1 MATEV
6 TRTVTVGDT
15 TAPVI
20 TLVGDASI
28 TFRSRF
34 DLQRARCNG
43 NRQLHESVTVVI
55 GGDTVDTNTVGSYT
69 VTYNATDA
77 NGNAATEVTRTVTV
91 GDTTAPVITL
101 VGDASISLE
110 VGSTYSEQGA
120 TATDNYDESVTV
132 VIGGDTVDTNT
143 VGSYTVTYNATDA
156 NGNAATEVTRTVT
169 VGDTT
174 APVITLVGD
183 ASISLEVGSTYSE
196 QGATA
201 TDNYDESVTVVI
213 GGDTVDTNTVGSYTV
228 TYNAT
233 DANGNAATEVTRTV
247 TVGDTTAPVITL
259 VGDASISLEVG
270 STYSE
275 QGATAT
281 DNYDE
286 SVTVVI
292 GGDTV
297 DTNTVGSYTV
307 TYNATDANGNAAT
320 EVTRTVTVGDTTAP
334 VITLV
339 GDASISLE
347 VGSTYS
353 EQGATATD
361 NYDESVTVVI
371 GGDTVDTNTVGS
383 YTVTYNATDAN
394 GNAATEVTRTV
405 TVGDTTAPVITLV
418 GDASIS
424 LEVGSTY
431 SEQGATATDNYDE
444 SVTVVI
450 GGDTVD
456 TNTVGSYTV
465 TYNATDANGNAATEV
480 TRTVTVGDT
489 TAPVITLVGDA
500 SISLEVG
507 STYSEQGATATDNY
521 DESVTVVIGGDT
533 VDTNTVGSYTVT
545 YNATDANGNAATE
558 VTRTVTVGDTTAPV
572 ITLVGDASISLE
584 VGSTYSEQGAT
595 ATDNYDESVTV
606 VIGGDTVDTNTVGSY
621 TVTYNATD
629 ANGNAA
635 TEVTRTVTVGD
646 TTAPV
651 ITLVGDASISLEVGS
666 TYSEQ
671 GATATDN
678 YDESVTVVIGGDTVD
693 TNTVGSYTVT
703 YNATDANGNAATEVT
718 RTVTVGDTTA
728 PVITLVGDASISLE
742 VGSTYS
748 EQGATATDNY
758 DESVTVVI
766 GGDTVDTNTVG
777 SYTVTYNATDANGNA
792 ATEVTRTVT
801 VGDTTAPVI
810 TLVGDASISLEVG
823 STYSEQGATAT
834 DNYDESV
841 TVVIGGDTVDT
852 NTVGSYTVT
861 YNATDANGNA
871 ATEVTRTVTVGDTT
885 APVITLVGD
894 ASISLEVGSTY
905 SEQGA
910 TATDNYDESVTVV
923 IGGDTVDTN
932 TVGSYTVT
940 YNATDANGNAAT
952 AVTRTVT
959 VGDTTA
965 PVITL
970 VGDASITLEVGSTYS
985 EQGATATDN
994 YDESV
999 TVVIGGDTV
1008 DTNTV
1013 GSYTVTY
1020 NATDANGNAATE
1032 VTRTVTVGDTTAPV
1046 ITLVGDASITLE
1058 VGSTYTEQGATATD
1072 NYDESVTV
1080 VIGGDTVDTNTVGS
1094 YTVTYNATDANGNA
1108 NCNGCHTLVSYNL
1121 RSRFDLHRARCNG
1134 NRQLR

>member
-1 MATEV
+1 MAPLLTNSTLSPIDNGV
-6 TRTVTVGDT
+6 TDIGDII
-15 TAPVI
+15 ADHANGRCWSN
-20 TLVGDASI
+20 LED
-28 TFRSRF
+28 RF
-34 DLQRARCNG
+34 DYQPKVQRQQTITMKA
-43 NRQLHESVTVVI
+43 LLVI

-101 VGDASISLE
+101 VGDAAITLE
-110 VGSTYSEQGA
+110 VGSTYTEQGA

-183 ASISLEVGSTYSE
+183 AAITLEVGSTYTE

-259 VGDASISLEVG
+259 VGDAAITLEVG
-270 STYSE
+270 STYTE

-339 GDASISLE
+339 GDAAITLE
-347 VGSTYS
+347 VGSTYTEQGATATDNYDES
-353 EQGATATD
+353 VTVVIGGDPVDTNTVGSYTVTYNATDANGNAATEVTRTVTVGDTTAPVITLVGDAAITLEVGSTYTEQGATATD

-418 GDASIS
+418 GDAAIT

-431 SEQGATATDNYDE
+431 TEQGATATDNYDESVTVVIGGDPVDTNTVGSYTVTYNATDANGNAATEVTRTVTVGDTTAPVITLVGDAAITLEVGSTYTEQGATATDNYDE

-500 SISLEVG
+500 AITLEVG
-507 STYSEQGATATDNY
+507 STYTEQGATATDNYDESVTVVIGGDTVDTNTVGSYTVTYNATDANGNAATAVTRTVTVGDTTAPVITLVGDAAITLEVGSTYTEQGATATDNY

-572 ITLVGDASISLE
+572 ITLVGDA
-584 VGSTYSEQGAT
+584 A
-595 ATDNYDESVTV
+595 
-606 VIGGDTVDTNTVGSY
+606 
-621 TVTYNATD
+621 
-629 ANGNAA
+629 
-635 TEVTRTVTVGD
+635 
-646 TTAPV
+646 
-651 ITLVGDASISLEVGS
+651 
-666 TYSEQ
+666 
-671 GATATDN
+671 
-678 YDESVTVVIGGDTVD
+678 
-693 TNTVGSYTVT
+693 
-703 YNATDANGNAATEVT
+703 
-718 RTVTVGDTTA
+718 
-728 PVITLVGDASISLE
+728 
-742 VGSTYS
+742 
-748 EQGATATDNY
+748 
-758 DESVTVVI
+758 
-766 GGDTVDTNTVG
+766 
-777 SYTVTYNATDANGNA
+777 
-792 ATEVTRTVT
+792 
-801 VGDTTAPVI
+801 
-810 TLVGDASISLEVG
+810 
-823 STYSEQGATAT
+823 
-834 DNYDESV
+834 
-841 TVVIGGDTVDT
+841 
-852 NTVGSYTVT
+852 
-861 YNATDANGNA
+861 
-871 ATEVTRTVTVGDTT
+871 
-885 APVITLVGD
+885 
-894 ASISLEVGSTY
+894 
-905 SEQGA
+905 
-910 TATDNYDESVTVV
+910 
-923 IGGDTVDTN
+923 
-932 TVGSYTVT
+932 
-940 YNATDANGNAAT
+940 
-952 AVTRTVT
+952 
-959 VGDTTA
+959 
-965 PVITL
+965 
-970 VGDASITLEVGSTYS
+970 ITLEVGSTYT

-1108 NCNGCHTLVSYNL
+1108 ATEVTRTVTVGDTTAPVITLVGDAAITLEVGSTYTEQGATATDNYDESVTVVIGGDTVDTNTVGSYTVTYNAT
-1121 RSRFDLHRARCNG
+1121 DANG
-1134 NRQLR
+1134 NAATEVTRTVTVGDTTAPVITLVGDASITLEVGSTYTEQGATATDNYDESVTVVIGGDTVDTNTVGSYTVTYNATDANGNGWPLRLHEL